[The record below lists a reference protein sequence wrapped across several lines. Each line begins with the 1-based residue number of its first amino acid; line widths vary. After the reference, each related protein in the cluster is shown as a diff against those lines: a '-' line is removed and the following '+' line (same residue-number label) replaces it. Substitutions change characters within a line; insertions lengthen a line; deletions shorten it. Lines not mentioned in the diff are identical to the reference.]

1 MKIPLISIGNKNV
14 KKQTMLSTLDKRI
27 NENDFAYIDYSVEG
41 IKKQSINSLN
51 EIFCDNVIV
60 FTPIEKRYLFNLDDK
75 IEQKIDIKQIPKEL
89 LLKTTTNTKFAFS
102 HIVLPKKQQIK
113 PTRSK
118 YIANENYINR
128 SSDYIQMLKTYLDRF
143 PSD

>member
-102 HIVLPKKQQIK
+102 HIVLPKKTTNQ
-113 PTRSK
+113 T
-118 YIANENYINR
+118 N
-128 SSDYIQMLKTYLDRF
+128 
-143 PSD
+143 